1 MDERE
6 LHSKLTAAYG
16 HEEVAEAVL
25 ADARHRGTLQ
35 QILEGALGFPPLR
48 DAIDLFIRRVR
59 GERPPT
65 PPPEDADALPP
76 A

>member
-1 MDERE
+1 VDERE

-16 HEEVAEAVL
+16 HEEVAEAVIS
-25 ADARHRGTLQ
+25 DAKERGTLHQ
-35 QILEGALGFPPLR
+35 VLEGALGFPPLR

-59 GERPPT
+59 GGSPPAQ
-65 PPPEDADALPP
+65 PPQDADAFPP